1 MKYIPGMDRRAGR
14 RSLTAKQA
22 GLTLAIALL
31 LSIIA
36 GIVELALDARAM
48 RHEIVLETH
57 YRIDLVHGTAA
68 EAAFQLNPELA
79 TQVAEGLLSG
89 GRIAS
94 VTISDDFGRVMAER
108 RHDDSD
114 TSSWMVQ
121 ALFADILHYRKPL
134 VYQIG
139 SDNAPTSIGEL
150 ELTLSL
156 DSLSRDFIDRSQLIF
171 SLGVAKALAI
181 AALLALVFHWFITRP
196 LLKVHA
202 AITETDPSQ
211 PGRWSKPV
219 MGVHGNDELGHLV
232 ESVDRLL
239 QAFQHGL
246 DQRDQLQQISTMDG
260 LTGIANRRHFDAFL
274 SQEWQRAQQ
283 GNHDISVI
291 FIDIDH
297 FKEFNDHYGHVA
309 GDDTLRAVAHSL
321 TRVIHRPSDLVA
333 RYGGEE
339 FVCVLPETNLA
350 GAQRV
355 AERIQ
360 KEIHAL
366 DIPHAHAT
374 QAGRVTASLG
384 VASSYPAQDDVAGF
398 EALLAEADHQL
409 YRAKRQGRD
418 RVAVQT

>member
-1 MKYIPGMDRRAGR
+1 VNPLIGMERQLLR

-31 LSIIA
+31 LSILA

-48 RHEIVLETH
+48 QREVQDDTRHRL
-57 YRIDLVHGTAA
+57 DLVHGTAA

-79 TQVAEGLLSG
+79 TQVVEGLFYG
-89 GRIAS
+89 GAVAHVSLR
-94 VTISDDFGRVMAER
+94 DDFGRSMAER
-108 RHDDSD
+108 QRETDKA
-114 TSSWMVQ
+114 SSRVAH
-121 ALFADILHYRKPL
+121 ALFGDILDYHQTLY
-134 VYQIG
+134 YQA
-139 SDNAPTSIGEL
+139 DANASPQPVGEL
-150 ELTLSL
+150 SLSLAL
-156 DSLSRDFIDRSQLIF
+156 DSLAHDFSQRGLLIF
-171 SLGVAKALAI
+171 SLGVVKALAI
-181 AALLALVFHWFITRP
+181 AALLAVVFHWFVTRP

-202 AITETDPSQ
+202 AIADTDPSR
-211 PGRWSKPV
+211 PGLWPKPA
-219 MGVHGNDELGHLV
+219 MDRHANDELGHLV

-274 SQEWQRAQQ
+274 SREWQRAQR
-283 GNHDISVI
+283 GGHAISVI

-309 GDDTLRAVAHSL
+309 GDDTLRAIAKAL
-321 TRVIHRPSDLVA
+321 ARVVHRASDLVA

-339 FVCVLPETNLA
+339 FVCVLPETDLS

-355 AERIQ
+355 AARIHQ
-360 KEIHAL
+360 EIRAL
-366 DIPHAHAT
+366 EIPHVHST
-374 QAGRVTASLG
+374 RSGRVTASLG
-384 VASSYPAQDDVAGF
+384 VASSYPAQDEDGY

-418 RVAVQT
+418 RVVTQT